1 MSIKTRYTYI
11 FNSLVL
17 FLLLSGC
24 NENNQP
30 KILHESIKITPFAT
44 IEQKTTITYTSI
56 ASLSMTSSITKELPL
71 EGTLLLIA
79 ELDTNKGPRLY
90 KLNADGSNLEMLSK
104 NDIISVN
111 YAEWSPNG
119 KMIAFLPFSK
129 AVDSHGYPDGEALK
143 IVDSNGSGLKILVS
157 QGYLG
162 GYSGYDD
169 NISWSPDGTRIVYS
183 NLMANNKRD
192 IFLVWMD
199 GSKKRLTN
207 TTADEV
213 NPKWVSNY
221 EIIYYSYNDMRKTEV
236 IVQNV
241 ESNEKKLVQDIP
253 EGYTIESLDTRCGK
267 WILRKEENLYLQ
279 DIGEIKIPQLITKI
293 SNSNQLNIKWSPDCD
308 KLAYVS
314 EVLVIYYL
322 GQKRSIE
329 FPSLGIGEPYWSPE
343 SERIAYESSGDI
355 YILNVDGSRNMRIFT
370 TKGLYLMGWQ
380 PVPI

>member
-1 MSIKTRYTYI
+1 MSIKTRYIYI

-24 NENNQP
+24 KENNQP
-30 KILHESIKITPFAT
+30 KILQESIKYTPFTT
-44 IEQKTTITYTSI
+44 IEQKTTISYTNI
-56 ASLSMTSSITKELPL
+56 ASLSMTPSITKELSL

-79 ELDTNKGPRLY
+79 ELDTNMGPRLY

-119 KMIAFLPFSK
+119 
-129 AVDSHGYPDGEALK
+129 
-143 IVDSNGSGLKILVS
+143 SGLKTLVS

-183 NLMANNKRD
+183 NLMANNKGD

-213 NPKWVSNY
+213 NPKWASNY
-221 EIIYYSYNDMRKTEV
+221 EIIYYSYNDMRKAEV

-253 EGYTIESLDTRCGK
+253 EGYKIESLDTHCGK
-267 WILRKEENLYLQ
+267 WILLKDEKLYLQ
-279 DIGEIKIPQLITKI
+279 DIGENTNPQLITKI
-293 SNSNQLNIKWSPDCD
+293 SNRNQRSIKWSPDCD

-314 EVLVIYYL
+314 EVLAIYIF
-322 GQKRSIE
+322 GQKRLIE

-355 YILNVDGSRNMRIFT
+355 YILNLDGTRNIRIFT
-370 TKGLYLMGWQ
+370 AKGLYLMGWQ
-380 PVPI
+380 PVQI